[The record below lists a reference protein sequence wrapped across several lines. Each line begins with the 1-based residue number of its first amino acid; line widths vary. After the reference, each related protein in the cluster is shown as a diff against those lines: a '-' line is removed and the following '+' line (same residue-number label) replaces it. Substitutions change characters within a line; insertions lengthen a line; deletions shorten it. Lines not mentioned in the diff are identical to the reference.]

1 MSERKAKLREELA
14 RDRQSLLDAVAAL
27 SEEDLARSAGH
38 ESDWTVKDLIGHIA
52 YAEGS
57 MIPLAQGGAAGEA
70 RKQPPDFDIDRWN
83 ESRIRRAREQ
93 SVPQLLERLATSR
106 EQLLAL
112 LDSLS
117 EADLDRPVYHPTQKD
132 TTVEGIFHIIAGHE
146 RLHAQ
151 EVRAAVGATAS
162 E

>member
-1 MSERKAKLREELA
+1 MAEASERKAKLREGLA
-14 RDRQSLLDAVAAL
+14 RDRQFLLDAVGAL
-27 SEEDLARSAGH
+27 SEEDLARSCGH

-70 RKQPPDFDIDRWN
+70 HKQPPDFDIDRWN
-83 ESRIRRAREQ
+83 DSRIRRAREQ

-112 LDSLS
+112 LDTLGD
-117 EADLDRPVYHPTQKD
+117 ADLDRPVYHPTQKD
-132 TTVEGIFHIIAGHE
+132 TTVEGIFRIIAGHE
-146 RLHAQ
+146 RLHA
-151 EVRAAVGATAS
+151 EEMRAATA
-162 E
+162 